1 MLQLCLENILDIFV
15 SQQIFKKIC
24 IDITEKNIY
33 KVIEAIFKQ
42 NNIANRR

>member
-24 IDITEKNIY
+24 IDITEKKY
-33 KVIEAIFKQ
+33 LQ
-42 NNIANRR
+42 SNRGNFQTH